1 MFELTTA
8 ELFGIIGLILFGV
21 CVIGFIAQWLWWE
34 VFPFWKD
41 KIKAKKLAKKNKKV
55 SKNT

>member
-1 MFELTTA
+1 MSTA
-8 ELFGIIGLILFGV
+8 ELFGIIGLVLLGC
-21 CVIGFIAQWLWWE
+21 CVFGFINQWLFWE

>member
-8 ELFGIIGLILFGV
+8 QLFSIIGLILLGV
-21 CVIGFIAQWLWWE
+21 CVIGFIAQWLCWE

-41 KIKAKKLAKKNKKV
+41 KIKAKKLAKKSKKV

>member
-8 ELFGIIGLILFGV
+8 QLFSIIGLALLGF

-41 KIKAKKLAKKNKKV
+41 KRQAKREQRKKAKLMK
-55 SKNT
+55 

>member
-8 ELFGIIGLILFGV
+8 QLFSIIGLILLGV

-34 VFPFWKD
+34 VIPFWKD
-41 KIKAKKLAKKNKKV
+41 KRKAKKLAKKNKKV
-55 SKNT
+55 MKNT